1 MIKEITM
8 YTAICDGCGKDVH
21 EGCEISAWGDKGYV
35 EEVVMEADWIRE
47 GGEHY
52 CTDCFKY
59 DDDDNLIISKKDDEQ
74 QQKNNTEQSP
84 EASTIG
90 EIE

>member
-59 DDDDNLIISKKDDEQ
+59 DDDDNLIISKKDS
-74 QQKNNTEQSP
+74 KSYLSP
-84 EASTIG
+84 ISYITKSVVV
-90 EIE
+90 